1 MIRKILIV
9 SDSHG
14 KNRNVCEA
22 IRREVPDMLIH
33 LGDIE
38 NDPGEISRWL
48 DEAASKYNR
57 TNSTKTSDSASSDSQ
72 NNYEKSIP
80 IPAIFIQG
88 NCDRYGGNELRKN
101 AVFELNDHKFFC
113 THGHSVG
120 VNYGLQNLIYTA
132 MENDCDIALYGHTH
146 TPFDDT
152 FESEA
157 AGTGVRILNPGSISL
172 PRGGSRKSYMVM
184 TFDDDG
190 EYEVVLKN
198 L

>member
-57 TNSTKTSDSASSDSQ
+57 TNSTKTSDSASSDSH

-88 NCDRYGGNELRKN
+88 NCDRYGGNELRKKWYLEN
-101 AVFELNDHKFFC
+101 YEKRDNLKYNKFIKQGNFEFYHNMQMTEEMINNKEK
-113 THGHSVG
+113 
-120 VNYGLQNLIYTA
+120 QN
-132 MENDCDIALYGHTH
+132 EK
-146 TPFDDT
+146 
-152 FESEA
+152 E
-157 AGTGVRILNPGSISL
+157 
-172 PRGGSRKSYMVM
+172 
-184 TFDDDG
+184 
-190 EYEVVLKN
+190 
-198 L
+198 